1 MKSYIDLCLRNHYT
15 DNAKAVFPPGAAL
28 CVKED
33 EMAKLAIKDHE
44 KFVKGF
50 LEEYLADGMG
60 VMSKREVD
68 ILVMNLLMKYGGLAN
83 KRNHEL
89 SLLLQTP
96 ESRIKSLRYEARLKY
111 PPDKD
116 YIKVEFLC
124 LLARSQFELDKKD
137 EDDINKMK
145 IMFVLEDDYLRHAI
159 QGYLKERGM
168 FADTSFN
175 SEIVK
180 IECGSLVTVIGE
192 LYGSKVAGEFLDGFK
207 TLKPP
212 KKGGGAGTY
221 GELIVKFVLDTA
233 GSIFSAVVVGEIK
246 TRLGIG

>member
-1 MKSYIDLCLRNHYT
+1 
-15 DNAKAVFPPGAAL
+15 
-28 CVKED
+28 
-33 EMAKLAIKDHE
+33 MAKLAIKDHE

-60 VMSKREVD
+60 VMSKREID
-68 ILVMNLLMKYGGLAN
+68 ILVMNLLMNHAGLAN
-83 KRNHEL
+83 KSNHEL

-111 PPDKD
+111 PPRDD

-137 EDDINKMK
+137 ETDISKMK

-175 SEIVK
+175 TEIVK
-180 IECGSLVTVIGE
+180 IECGSLVTVIRE
-192 LYGSKVAGEFLDGFK
+192 LYGEKVAEEFLDGFN
-207 TLKPP
+207 TLNQP
-212 KKGGGAGTY
+212 KKGGGVYTY
-221 GELIVKFVLDTA
+221 GQLILEFVLDTA
-233 GSIFSAVVVGEIK
+233 KSIFSTVVAAEIK